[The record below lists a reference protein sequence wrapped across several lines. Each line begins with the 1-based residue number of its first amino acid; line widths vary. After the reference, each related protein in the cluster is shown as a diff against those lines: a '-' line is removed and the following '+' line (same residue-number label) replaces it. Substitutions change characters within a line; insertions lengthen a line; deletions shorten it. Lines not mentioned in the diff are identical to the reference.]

1 MNMENKNINAE
12 IIEEMKKH
20 IPPLTN
26 AISDAVIDYMRANFS
41 GEVNADFILNLMSS
55 CHMSSL
61 SRLMRFVAKNYP
73 DILETVDERLEEIAS
88 ALGVMRMNKDGTFAN

>member
-1 MNMENKNINAE
+1 MTMENKNVNPK

-61 SRLMRFVAKNYP
+61 SRLMRFVAENYP
-73 DILETVDERLEEIAS
+73 DLLQSVDERLDEIAN
-88 ALGVMRMNKDGTFAN
+88 ALGVMRMNKDGTILN